1 MSKHRHILSYE
12 HEDAYRCPIAPYA
25 LDGSEGHR
33 IIDALVVAMIG
44 AGDDFVEITRA
55 TKMAKL
61 QLQSLLSQVV
71 PTEAVMNAIET
82 VERER

>member
-1 MSKHRHILSYE
+1 MALKV
-12 HEDAYRCPIAPYA
+12 IA
-25 LDGSEGHR
+25 SST
-33 IIDALVVAMIG
+33 LVVAMIG

-55 TKMAKL
+55 AKMAKL

-71 PTEAVMNAIET
+71 PTEAVMNAIES